1 MLYLGL
7 DVHSKWSTVVGVQ
20 TETGELI
27 ERHRVPNE
35 ELGETIAALP
45 APRCG
50 VLETGTQAWTLYR
63 ELRPLFAALHI
74 VDPAQMWDRRRDHSA
89 KTDRRDALRLA
100 QALAEGKLKG
110 EVWIPDEH
118 IQELRVLERAK
129 MRATR
134 WVTKLTN
141 ELGSLLRSWG
151 VELPRSLLSEPGQRL
166 LQQVQLPPHSQ
177 RVLALWRE
185 LWERLQQVEEELEA
199 AVRAEA
205 KADPICQQLMSAPQV
220 GPLTALVLRAEIG
233 EIRRFARPQSL
244 VQYCGLAPQVSQS
257 SDTCHYGP
265 LPPTG
270 NRWRRYVLV
279 LLANRIARSGTDNR
293 LRRVYWRTLMRRD
306 KHAAK
311 IAVARKLVHLVWHLL
326 SRGQTWQEQPAPE

>member
-7 DVHSKWSTVVGVQ
+7 DVHSKWSTIVGVQ
-20 TETGELI
+20 AETGELI
-27 ERHRVPNE
+27 ECHRVPNE
-35 ELGETIAALP
+35 RLAETLAALP

-63 ELRPLFAALHI
+63 ALRPLCVELHV

-129 MRATR
+129 IRATR

-151 VELPRSLLSEPGQRL
+151 VELPQSLLSERGREL
-166 LQQVQLPPHSQ
+166 LAQAQLPPHSQ
-177 RVLALWRE
+177 RVLALWKE
-185 LWERLQQVEEELEA
+185 LWERLQQIEDELEA
-199 AVRAEA
+199 AVEAEA
-205 KADPICQQLMSAPQV
+205 KADPVCQQLMTAPQV

-233 EIRRFARPQSL
+233 DIHRFVHAKPL
-244 VQYCGLAPQVSQS
+244 VQYCGLAPQVFQS

-270 NRWRRYVLV
+270 NRWMRYVLV

-293 LRRVYWRTLMRRD
+293 LRRVYWRTVMRRD

-311 IAVARKLVHLVWHLL
+311 IAVARKLVHLVWHML
-326 SRGQTWQEQPAPE
+326 SKGQPWQEQPAP

>member
-7 DVHSKWSTVVGVQ
+7 DVHSKWSTVVGLQ
-20 TETGELI
+20 AETGELI
-27 ERHRVPNE
+27 ERDRVPNE
-35 ELGETIAALP
+35 RLGETVAALP

-50 VLETGTQAWTLYR
+50 VLETGTQAWALYR
-63 ELRPLFAALHI
+63 QLRPLFAELHI
-74 VDPAQMWDRRRDHSA
+74 VDAAQMWDRRRDHRA
-89 KTDRRDALRLA
+89 KTDRRDARRLA

-129 MRATR
+129 IRATR

-141 ELGSLLRSWG
+141 ELGSLLRAWG
-151 VELPRSLLSEPGQRL
+151 VDVPQSLLSERGR
-166 LQQVQLPPHSQ
+166 QVLAQTQLPPHSQ

-185 LWERLQQVEEELEA
+185 LWERLQQVEEELEV
-199 AVRAEA
+199 AVSAEA
-205 KADPICQQLMSAPQV
+205 AADPVCQCLMGVPQV

-233 EIRRFARPQSL
+233 DIGRFARAKSL

-257 SDTCHYGP
+257 SDTCRYGP

-270 NRWRRYVLV
+270 NRWMRYVLV

-293 LRRVYWRTLMRRD
+293 LRRLYWRSVMRRD

-311 IAVARKLVHLVWHLL
+311 IAVARKLVHLLWHML
-326 SRGQTWQEQPAPE
+326 SRGQAWQEQPAP